1 MVTDVVTDVVTGVSC
16 APTAVRNSSTSE
28 RKHSIAACAFRWMS
42 KCSSEAVTP
51 AHIRKG
57 GLVIYEKVQ
66 GRFREGS
73 GKVQGRFRK
82 VGS

>member
-1 MVTDVVTDVVTGVSC
+1 
-16 APTAVRNSSTSE
+16 
-28 RKHSIAACAFRWMS
+28 MS